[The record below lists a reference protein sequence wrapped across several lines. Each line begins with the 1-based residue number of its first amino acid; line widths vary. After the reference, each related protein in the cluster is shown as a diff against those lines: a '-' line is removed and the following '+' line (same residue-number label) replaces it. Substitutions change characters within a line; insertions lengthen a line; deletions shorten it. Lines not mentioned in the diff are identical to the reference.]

1 MKRVLLLE
9 NKVFQSWFNQI
20 MTWIQMSYVLIWYS
34 KLKIFFRWM
43 TSTIDLGILAINA
56 WQFLNLFEGFLD
68 WDSCNKIFKI
78 ICIFT
83 ATLQKKLEST
93 QEELMRTQ
101 IRYQKEI
108 EKLENQ
114 NRELRKQLM
123 LRGNMTLKQQ
133 RKIKKS
139 LIDMYSE
146 VLDQLSGMNHFK
158 LQIEIWH

>member
-1 MKRVLLLE
+1 MYKLNFKFFLLL
-9 NKVFQSWFNQI
+9 NTYNR
-20 MTWIQMSYVLIWYS
+20 YVNIPIS
-34 KLKIFFRWM
+34 F
-43 TSTIDLGILAINA
+43 SV
-56 WQFLNLFEGFLD
+56 
-68 WDSCNKIFKI
+68 
-78 ICIFT
+78 
-83 ATLQKKLEST
+83 TLQKKLEST

-146 VLDQLSGMNHFK
+146 VLDQLSGRYKF
-158 LQIEIWH
+158 